1 MSGSRP
7 GPLRRTQPRT
17 DPAPP
22 TRWER
27 IGDTTT
33 TPYVET
39 FTRLLDDG
47 EDVDGEARLADALA
61 PRGARVLDAGAGIGR
76 GAAAQARRG
85 HDVTAVEKDAALV
98 GISRERF
105 PEVPVVR
112 ADILDLSPDLLTAAG
127 RPTAYDVVVL
137 VGNVMVYLAEDTETR
152 ALRTLEGLL
161 APEGRVLVG
170 FHPVQGPEHS
180 REYPFALFAEHVRAA
195 GLEVRLHLGGY
206 DLSPPGEEYVV
217 AVLGRLTPPRG

>member
-1 MSGSRP
+1 MSEPRP
-7 GPLRRTQPRT
+7 RP
-17 DPAPP
+17 DAAPP

-27 IGDTTT
+27 IGDTTA

-39 FTRLLDDG
+39 FTRLLDEG
-47 EDVDGEARLADALA
+47 EDVDGEARLADVRA

-76 GAAAQARRG
+76 VAAALARRG
-85 HDVTAVEKDAALV
+85 HDVTAVEKDPALV
-98 GISRERF
+98 TLSRERF

-112 ADILDLSPDLLTAAG
+112 ADILDLSPDLLAAAG

-152 ALRTLEGLL
+152 ALRTLERLL

-180 REYPFALFAEHVRAA
+180 REYPFALFAEHVRSA

-206 DLSPPGEEYVV
+206 DLAPPGEEYVV
-217 AVLGRLTPPRG
+217 AVLGRLTPPLG